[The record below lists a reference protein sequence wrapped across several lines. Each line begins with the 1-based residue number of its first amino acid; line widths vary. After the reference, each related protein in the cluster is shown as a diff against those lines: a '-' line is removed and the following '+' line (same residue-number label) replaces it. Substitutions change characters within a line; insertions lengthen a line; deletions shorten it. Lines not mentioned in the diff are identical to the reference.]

1 MFKKI
6 FAACLAAACLITGA
20 NALEEPTI
28 NAKAAIIGETKTDT
42 VVYEH
47 NADDI
52 LYPASTTKI
61 MTAILA
67 LEYGNLND
75 TVIVSDNAIDLL
87 KDSGGSVMLKKG
99 EQMNFRDMV
108 VYLLVASGNDA
119 ANVLAEHISGSIPAF
134 VELMNAKAQELGCT
148 NTHFAN
154 PHGLHADNH
163 YTTARD
169 LLKIAEYAMQNEDF
183 AQIVMID
190 KTVLPATNMHSEQTI
205 SNTNHL
211 ISLWR
216 SRDYFY
222 EGAIGI
228 KTGSTTPAGYC
239 LVSGVKSG
247 DLTYIT
253 IVLGAEKAED
263 GTIGSF
269 TETIKLLDYAK
280 GSFEIQPMINSSDP
294 VTEAPVALG
303 KDTDS
308 VVLVPEN
315 GFTALLPIDFST
327 DDVEVT
333 FKVNENIKA
342 PIEKGQALG
351 TATYSYNGKEYTTI
365 NLVASEAVKRSTW
378 LFIVDTIISIFT
390 STVFRIAL
398 GVLVLAVLVFILLGI
413 FGRRRRRSRRGGGS
427 TYRSSRRRR
436 R

>member
-47 NADDI
+47 NADDM

-67 LEYGNLND
+67 LEYGNMSD
-75 TVIVSDNAIDLL
+75 TVTVSDNAIDLL
-87 KDSGGSVMLKKG
+87 KDSGGSIMLKKG

-108 VYLLVASGNDA
+108 IYLLVSSGNDA
-119 ANVLAEHISGSIPAF
+119 ANVVAEHISGSIPAF

-239 LVSGVKSG
+239 LVSGVNSG

-253 IVLGAEKAED
+253 VVLGAEKAED

>member
-47 NADDI
+47 NADDM

>member
-47 NADDI
+47 NADDM

-67 LEYGNLND
+67 LEYGNMSD
-75 TVIVSDNAIDLL
+75 TVTVSDNAIDLL
-87 KDSGGSVMLKKG
+87 KDSGGSIMLKKG

-108 VYLLVASGNDA
+108 IYLLVSSGNDA

-239 LVSGVKSG
+239 LVSGVNSG

-253 IVLGAEKAED
+253 VVLGAEKAED

>member
-47 NADDI
+47 NADDM

-67 LEYGNLND
+67 LEYGNMSD
-75 TVIVSDNAIDLL
+75 TVTVSDNAIDLL
-87 KDSGGSVMLKKG
+87 KDSGGSIMLKKG

-108 VYLLVASGNDA
+108 IYLLVSSGNDA

-211 ISLWR
+211 ISLWH

-239 LVSGVKSG
+239 LVSGVNSG

-253 IVLGAEKAED
+253 VVLGAEKAED

-269 TETIKLLDYAK
+269 TETNA
-280 GSFEIQPMINSSDP
+280 N
-294 VTEAPVALG
+294 
-303 KDTDS
+303 
-308 VVLVPEN
+308 
-315 GFTALLPIDFST
+315 
-327 DDVEVT
+327 
-333 FKVNENIKA
+333 
-342 PIEKGQALG
+342 
-351 TATYSYNGKEYTTI
+351 
-365 NLVASEAVKRSTW
+365 
-378 LFIVDTIISIFT
+378 
-390 STVFRIAL
+390 
-398 GVLVLAVLVFILLGI
+398 LAVLITYNYQSAPSEVTSAFYNLCNFAKVYDFLFKFWCIGI
-413 FGRRRRRSRRGGGS
+413 IMFHSI
-427 TYRSSRRRR
+427 SSLRLRN
-436 R
+436 

>member
-390 STVFRIAL
+390 STVFRIVL

>member
-47 NADDI
+47 NADDM

-67 LEYGNLND
+67 LEYGNMSD
-75 TVIVSDNAIDLL
+75 TVTVSDNAIDLL
-87 KDSGGSVMLKKG
+87 KDSGGSIMLKKG

-108 VYLLVASGNDA
+108 IYLLVSSGNDA
-119 ANVLAEHISGSIPAF
+119 ANVVAEHISGSIPAF

-205 SNTNHL
+205 SNTTHL

-239 LVSGVKSG
+239 LVSGVNSG

-253 IVLGAEKAED
+253 VVLGAEKAED

>member
-47 NADDI
+47 NADDM

-67 LEYGNLND
+67 LEYGNMSD
-75 TVIVSDNAIDLL
+75 TVTVSDNAIDLL
-87 KDSGGSVMLKKG
+87 KDSGGSIMLKKG

-108 VYLLVASGNDA
+108 VYLLVSSGNDA

-239 LVSGVKSG
+239 LVSGVNSG

-253 IVLGAEKAED
+253 VVLGAEKAED